1 MKPCSK
7 TVSSSRAE
15 QVHIITPGDVNAGY
29 TLFGGLLMQWIDI
42 AAAVAARR
50 HAGRPVVTARVDALE
65 FLAPAFPNDLV
76 VLTAK
81 LTYVGRCSMEVR
93 VRSFVERLDGKRE
106 PINTAYV
113 TMVALDENGKP
124 SPVEPLE
131 PQTEA
136 EKADFEAGRVRY
148 LARKAR

>member
-1 MKPCSK
+1 MPK
-7 TVSSSRAE
+7 TPSYSYTE
-15 QVHIITPGDVNAGY
+15 QVQILTQSMINGTGR
-29 TLFGGLLMQWIDI
+29 LFGGQLMQWIDI

-136 EKADFEAGRVRY
+136 EKADFEAGRARY

>member
-1 MKPCSK
+1 MSK
-7 TVSSSRAE
+7 TPSYSYTE
-15 QVHIITPGDVNAGY
+15 QVQILTQSMINGTGR
-29 TLFGGLLMQWIDI
+29 LFGGQLMQWIDI

-136 EKADFEAGRVRY
+136 EKADFEAGRARY